1 MAATTSQIIGGMFGR
16 ECCVVPR
23 IAAASLDSSRANE
36 RFTTGNTGN
45 AAGDREPFAMQA
57 PWRAAEPGS
66 RTLLFANAR
75 SAIDTVVDL
84 LRPPHIWLPSYLC
97 ESLVHAA
104 CDRLQIQPNFY
115 AIDESLRI
123 ADQRWLEQLRLGD
136 MVVFVSYFGFPF
148 DVSYAQAAQER
159 GAWVLEDA
167 CGGMF
172 RHAYPT
178 IADFVVSSPRKF
190 VGVVDGGV
198 LSFRA
203 GIDLD
208 WPVLQ
213 EPPAAWLQRA
223 TEAHVARSRFDEGH
237 GERDWFT
244 QFQTVEATQPCG
256 HFSISRDS
264 SAELDTIDY
273 AAVAT
278 RRRANY
284 RLLLE
289 YLSPWAMAK
298 QLPPD
303 VVPLGFPIRV
313 PDRNALLKRL
323 YAAQIYAPVHWPL
336 CNTVPQE
343 HEASWRL
350 SESLLTVPCDQRI
363 ATDRMAEVGEI
374 VRKEL
379 QR

>member
-1 MAATTSQIIGGMFGR
+1 
-16 ECCVVPR
+16 
-23 IAAASLDSSRANE
+23 
-36 RFTTGNTGN
+36 
-45 AAGDREPFAMQA
+45 
-57 PWRAAEPGS
+57 
-66 RTLLFANAR
+66 
-75 SAIDTVVDL
+75 
-84 LRPPHIWLPSYLC
+84 
-97 ESLVHAA
+97 
-104 CDRLQIQPNFY
+104 LQIQPNFY

>member
-16 ECCVVPR
+16 ECCVVPCTAEATPDR
-23 IAAASLDSSRANE
+23 LQANE
-36 RFTTGNTGN
+36 PVTSCDTFHALEHRERF
-45 AAGDREPFAMQA
+45 AIQA
-57 PWRAAEPGS
+57 PWRAAQPRN
-66 RTLLFANAR
+66 RTLLFVNAR
-75 SAIDTVVDL
+75 SAIDTIVDL

-104 CDRLQIQPNFY
+104 CDRLQIQPDFY
-115 AIDESLRI
+115 AIDESLQI
-123 ADQRWLEQLRLGD
+123 ADRCWIDQIHRGD
-136 MVVFVSYFGFPF
+136 LVVLVSYFGFPF
-148 DVSYAQAAQER
+148 DVRYAQAAQER

-172 RHAYPT
+172 RHVCPIT
-178 IADFVVSSPRKF
+178 ADFVVSSPRKF

-213 EPPAAWLQRA
+213 EPPAAWMQRA

-264 SAELDTIDY
+264 SAELDAIDY

-289 YLSPWAMAK
+289 YLAPWAMAK